1 MVVNNVCSYINLY
14 LFVFNREPFFL
25 LFWNEFVWSKLAAIY
40 KVVEVLM
47 THLAIAQW
55 QQQYRLQAEESEKH
69 N

>member
-1 MVVNNVCSYINLY
+1 MVVYDVCSYITFY

-25 LFWNEFVWSKLAAIY
+25 LFKNEFVWSKLAAIY